1 MGMDAAMLWVALCS
15 ALAAVASAVF
25 AFVQARAATD
35 SRNDAQ
41 TARKESQAAR
51 DESARL
57 AGEANAAFVRQA
69 EAQEEA
75 NRLKQ
80 SERYDWTFAPI
91 ANNAWRAVNTSGRV
105 LIDVQF
111 HVAPDEAK
119 SIVDVGSLHM
129 DGRYEPGD
137 TLVFL
142 VKETP
147 GIWVEKFQ
155 VSYRFVDEPDAEKRI
170 FWFTP

>member
-1 MGMDAAMLWVALCS
+1 MLWVALCS

-41 TARKESQAAR
+41 IAREESQAAR

-80 SERYDWTFAPI
+80 RDHPDWVFTPLGDLT
-91 ANNAWRAVNTSGRV
+91 WRAVNTSQQV
-105 LIDVQF
+105 LVDVSY
-111 HVAPDEAK
+111 HVAPSEAE
-119 SIVDVGSLHM
+119 SLASVATSHT
-129 DGRYEPGD
+129 DGRFDPGD
-137 TLVFL
+137 SFTLQVR
-142 VKETP
+142 P
-147 GIWVEKFQ
+147 GSKVWVEKFQ
-155 VSYRFVDEPDAEKRI
+155 VAYRYFDASDDEKRLY
-170 FWFTP
+170 WLTV